1 MTISLK
7 QNKKYT
13 TLMIKENIMSDK
25 KHNLKSI
32 LAALFIMLPLT
43 ACTQAPKEVNGQ
55 PVKVVDSMLLHPLAI
70 NTDKEQHLYFRF
82 KRQPKP
88 DDPYIIS
95 AVAILP
101 DEYEI
106 LSTEEKEGFFLN
118 DILIKEK
125 RMSFELEL
133 IHYDK
138 DGKATPV
145 GLIPPGPLPTVFGR
159 HRFEGV
165 HVASTWHGI
174 EEGYS
179 GRVNGLAYIDRIREG
194 GYYHLTIRSL
204 DDYRD
209 YPKMKLAVRV
219 SYFAYK

>member
-1 MTISLK
+1 MRNCLKKSAICLSL
-7 QNKKYT
+7 
-13 TLMIKENIMSDK
+13 L
-25 KHNLKSI
+25 
-32 LAALFIMLPLT
+32 LALA
-43 ACTQAPKEVNGQ
+43 ACTQAPREVNGQ
-55 PVKVVDSMLLHPLAI
+55 PVQVIDGSTTLLPIEI

-106 LSTEEKEGFFLN
+106 LATEEKEGFFLN

-133 IHYDK
+133 THYDK
-138 DGKATPV
+138 NGKAEPV
-145 GLIPPGPLPTVFGR
+145 GLIPSTGSIAPPAVFGKN
-159 HRFEGV
+159 RFEGIN
-165 HVASTWHGI
+165 VASTSHGI
-174 EEGYS
+174 EEGYY
-179 GRVNGLAYIDRIREG
+179 GRVNGLAYIDRMREG

-204 DDYRD
+204 DNYSD
-209 YPKMKLAVRV
+209 YPKMKLAVEV
-219 SYFAYK
+219 SYVVFK